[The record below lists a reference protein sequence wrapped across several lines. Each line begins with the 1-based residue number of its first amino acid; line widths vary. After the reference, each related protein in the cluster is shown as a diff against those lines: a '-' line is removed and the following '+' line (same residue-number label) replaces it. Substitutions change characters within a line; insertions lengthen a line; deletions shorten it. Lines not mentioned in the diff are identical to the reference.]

1 MEPRSAGSQSKEITP
16 LVLSKFLSPELK
28 QQTGGSKLGLIRKFK
43 TAMKE
48 STERQEQE
56 LET

>member
-1 MEPRSAGSQSKEITP
+1 MEPRSAGSKSKEINP

-28 QQTGGSKLGLIRKFK
+28 QQGGSKLGLIRKFK